1 MDISA
6 PLPARSD
13 ASDDTWSVDKAAA
26 PRQGSSI
33 DD

>member
-26 PRQGSSI
+26 PGQGSSV
-33 DD
+33 DA